1 MRKCSNSPSSRP
13 RATPDRIRS
22 SPRRKWSQSRPRNSE
37 SIFSSPIVARPRRTI
52 WKVKK
57 ASVWVWGSFRK
68 LARNLFGVLRRKAW
82 NMHGNISTSAKI
94 YRPGVAPANFTSC
107 AATCLFHFFCI
118 DAKLDQNEWTL
129 TWNWG
134 FWMRSAPRR
143 YRWFSLA
150 SWGCLVRSADSLLLL
165 TGLNRL
171 GNWNHKVVPFIFQ
184 FLYVRIVCII
194 LLQPMFLLS
203 ILFFKIYFF
212 TCWNIKKWLELLEKK
227 MVENKSNL
235 KIKCSSREI

>member
-94 YRPGVAPANFTSC
+94 YRPGVAPANLTSC
-107 AATCLFHFFCI
+107 AATCLFHFFLHWCQTRPEWMNTYL
-118 DAKLDQNEWTL
+118 KLRFLNEKCTS
-129 TWNWG
+129 TI
-134 FWMRSAPRR
+134 P
-143 YRWFSLA
+143 
-150 SWGCLVRSADSLLLL
+150 
-165 TGLNRL
+165 
-171 GNWNHKVVPFIFQ
+171 VV
-184 FLYVRIVCII
+184 
-194 LLQPMFLLS
+194 
-203 ILFFKIYFF
+203 F
-212 TCWNIKKWLELLEKK
+212 TRVLR
-227 MVENKSNL
+227 MS
-235 KIKCSSREI
+235 CSVGW